1 MANVVGKIRSISNI
15 NNRNIHS
22 VITNM
27 VCMIVLT
34 AVSNIMGGCG
44 KNVLSNNMDYSS
56 TSSSPIFTP
65 SPTFTSSSKSKN
77 AGAKLRQ
84 LGLRYR
90 QQGRYADAII
100 SLEKATSMEPEN
112 LSGQVLLGWTLHLAG
127 REASAMK
134 VLEQV
139 LEKDGNYIPALN
151 SLGIVYLVS
160 GDLDKAVTTH
170 ERAKEIKANNEIAYY
185 NLTLAYQRLKKYDL
199 AIARGKQAT
208 ILEPTNPHPWVALA
222 LVYWGQGMK
231 TQARQTYNQAVRL
244 DSRYGQS
251 RFLINLK
258 QAGFSQEQIDNA
270 REIVKIL

>member
-251 RFLINLK
+251 KFLINLK

-270 REIVKIL
+270 RDIVKIL

>member
-1 MANVVGKIRSISNI
+1 MANMVGKIKSISNT

-22 VITNM
+22 AITIII
-27 VCMIVLT
+27 CMISLT
-34 AVSNIMGGCG
+34 AVSNIMGCS
-44 KNVLSNNMDYSS
+44 KNVLPNNMDYSS
-56 TSSSPIFTP
+56 TSPIFTP
-65 SPTFTSSSKSKN
+65 SPTFTSSSKSKT
-77 AGAKLRQ
+77 AAAKLRQ

-90 QQGRYADAII
+90 QQGRYTDAII
-100 SLEKATSMEPEN
+100 SLEEATSVEPEN
-112 LSGQVLLGWTLHLAG
+112 LSGQVLLGWTLHLGG

-139 LEKDGNYIPALN
+139 LEKDANYIPALN
-151 SLGIVYLVS
+151 ALGIVYLVS
-160 GDLDKAVTTH
+160 GDLDKAVITH
-170 ERAKEIKANNEIAYY
+170 ERAKEIRANNEIAYY

-231 TQARQTYNQAVRL
+231 TQARQTYNRAVQL

-251 RFLINLK
+251 KFLINLK
-258 QAGFSQEQIDNA
+258 QAGFSEEQIDNV